1 MARTRLQKATTDYF
15 SKLPAEV
22 LRFIFAYF
30 CPHCCNEYQWP
41 FGAPPDSKRAENR
54 TTLYDLCLVSRRFHP
69 FAQEVLHHSFDPYYP
84 YTKWDAPN
92 PWERRLEPFL
102 QTIASRPDLALSVKT
117 VFLKKRLLEQLD
129 FDRSRKAFY
138 ACSRVFGV
146 SAIEFFDSYRNNLT
160 IAIKRSF
167 FRGIRPP
174 VSMMRDD
181 FVPIVAGQLLSILVA
196 ILPNLGHISL
206 EKDFRWRF
214 DVSPTT
220 LDKLGVSSIALK
232 TLETDHNVPN
242 LFARAPELETLVT
255 SGSERFPSM
264 PSIRNLHIGSRHA
277 VNASNIEHLISAC
290 TGTLS
295 AFSYT
300 SYDSDVL
307 SVLNFLDKPRFH
319 ASLETLHLNMRRRD
333 HRSDHNMPSLK
344 QFAHLKKLFL
354 PTYFLYGWKY
364 FACCGGKC
372 NFKSLA
378 DTLPS
383 SIMSLDLSEQ
393 TLTPNGRMHDD
404 LLSLSKDVAFA
415 FPHLREI
422 RSNAGLIRDEYPKAL
437 FKSVGID
444 LIHQDPSICC
454 WIDTA
459 LTTLLNSVNY
469 SHNLF
474 WDVARY
480 GDTL

>member
-41 FGAPPDSKRAENR
+41 FGAPPDSKRAENK

-84 YTKWDAPN
+84 YTKRDAPN

-102 QTIASRPDLALSVKT
+102 QTIASRPDLARSVKT

-129 FDRSRKAFY
+129 FDGSRKAFD

-181 FVPIVAGQLLSILVA
+181 FVPIVAGQLLSVLVA

-232 TLETDHNVPN
+232 TLETDYNVPN

>member
-1 MARTRLQKATTDYF
+1 MVRTRLQKATTDYF

-22 LRFIFAYF
+22 LRFIFEYF

-41 FGAPPDSKRAENR
+41 FGTPPDSKRAEDK
-54 TTLYDLCLVSRRFHP
+54 TTLYHLCLVSRRFHP
-69 FAQEVLHHSFDPYYP
+69 FAQEVLHHSFDPYY
-84 YTKWDAPN
+84 TEWDAPN
-92 PWERRLEPFL
+92 SWEGRLEPFL
-102 QTIASRPDLALSVKT
+102 QTIASRPDLARAVKT

-129 FDRSRKAFY
+129 FDRSREAFD

-146 SAIEFFDSYRNNLT
+146 SAIEFFDSYRNTLA

-181 FVPIVAGQLLSILVA
+181 YIPIVAGQLLSILVA
-196 ILPNLGHISL
+196 ILPNLSHIGL
-206 EKDFRWRF
+206 EKGFQWRF

-232 TLETDHNVPN
+232 TLETDYNLPS

-264 PSIRNLHIGSRHA
+264 PSIKNLHIGSRNA
-277 VNASNIEHLISAC
+277 VGASHIEHLISAC

-300 SYDSDVL
+300 SCDSDVL
-307 SVLNFLDKPRFH
+307 SVVNFLDEPRFH
-319 ASLETLHLNMRRRD
+319 ASLETLHLDMRRRD
-333 HRSDHNMPSLK
+333 HRGDHKMPSLK
-344 QFAHLKKLFL
+344 QFTHLKKLFL
-354 PTYFLYGWKY
+354 STYFLYGRE
-364 FACCGGKC
+364 FPACCGGRC

-393 TLTPNGRMHDD
+393 TLTPNGRIHGD
-404 LLSLSKDVAFA
+404 LLSLSKDVTFA
-415 FPHLREI
+415 FPQLREI
-422 RSNAGLIRDEYPKAL
+422 RSNDGRIRDEYLGAL

-454 WIDTA
+454 WVDTA
-459 LTTLLNSVNY
+459 LTTIPNSVN
-469 SHNLF
+469 HNLF
-474 WDVARY
+474 
-480 GDTL
+480 